1 MRTTALI
8 VAAGRGERLGGEAPK
23 QFQPCAGQ
31 PLAWH
36 ALDRFCRSGEI
47 DDLVVVLPAPSD
59 LDRYLGGAGAWPLPV
74 RAVAGGAERQ
84 DSVAA
89 GLAVIDG
96 DGLVLVHD
104 AARPLISRRVIRD
117 VRRAAAGTGAAVPGL
132 ACADTIKEADGGR
145 ILSTV
150 DRRCLVRVQTPQG
163 FRVEVLR
170 RAHRRAREDGFTG
183 SDDAALVERLG
194 AAVALVEGAEENL
207 KVTRPGD
214 LDLVEALLASAGRRS
229 GGGQP

>member
-8 VAAGRGERLGGEAPK
+8 VAAGRGERLGGKTPK
-23 QFQPCAGQ
+23 QFQPCAGH

-36 ALDRFCRSGEI
+36 AVDRFCRSGEI
-47 DDLVVVLPAPSD
+47 DDLVVVLPDPED
-59 LDRYLGGAGAWPLPV
+59 LARYLGGSEAWPIPV
-74 RAVAGGAERQ
+74 RAVAGGRERQ

-89 GLAVIDG
+89 GLAAIDG

-104 AARPLISRRVIRD
+104 AARPLISLRVIRE

-132 ACADTIKEADGGR
+132 ACADTIKETDGGR
-145 ILSTV
+145 VRTTL
-150 DRRCLVRVQTPQG
+150 DRRCLIRVQTPQG
-163 FRVEVLR
+163 FRLELLR
-170 RAHRRAREDGFTG
+170 RAHELAVRDGYTG

-194 AAVALVEGAEENL
+194 AAVAVVEGSEENM

-214 LDLVEALLASAGRRS
+214 VGLVEAILSRKQKS
-229 GGGQP
+229 EGGYP